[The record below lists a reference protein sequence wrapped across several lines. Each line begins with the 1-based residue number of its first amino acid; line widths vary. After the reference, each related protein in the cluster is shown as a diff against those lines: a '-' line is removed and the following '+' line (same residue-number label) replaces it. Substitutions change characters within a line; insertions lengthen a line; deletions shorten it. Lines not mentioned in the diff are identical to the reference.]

1 MPPRRIW
8 ITALCGVALAG
19 FIGGGFVGLFGGGDG
34 GHGGGVSAL
43 STPTTTASTSASA
56 SSPSPSRSP
65 KPTKSPTASIT
76 TKPPTT
82 APATSKSASPSTP
95 APPESPLTPGRRYV
109 LTLADGRAMDVSGE
123 STRDRAA
130 VIAYPAGAGKTNQ
143 QWVVRDAGGG
153 YVRLESVS
161 SGKCLL
167 VPDKRGAHAQQNDCG
182 GGAGQLWKPQR
193 RSGGVVL
200 VSRDGAALGL
210 GGGVGG
216 NQDLALVPSG
226 SASVWRPAG
235 A

>member
-19 FIGGGFVGLFGGGDG
+19 FIGGGFVGLFGGG
-34 GHGGGVSAL
+34 GGGGGTSAR
-43 STPTTTASTSASA
+43 STPTTTSS
-56 SSPSPSRSP
+56 SSPSASRSS
-65 KPTKSPTASIT
+65 KPTTPPAASVS

-82 APATSKSASPSTP
+82 APATSKSAMPSTSAP
-95 APPESPLTPGRRYV
+95 AVSPLTPGRSYV

-123 STRDRAA
+123 SRRDRAA
-130 VIAYPAGAGKTNQ
+130 IIAYPAGAGKTNQ
-143 QWVVRDAGGG
+143 QWAVRDAGDG

-167 VPDKRGAHAQQNDCG
+167 VPDRRGAHALQDDCG
-182 GGAGQLWKPQR
+182 RGAEQLWKPQR

-210 GGGVGG
+210 GGGVDGQQG
-216 NQDLALVPSG
+216 LALVPAG
-226 SASVWRPAG
+226 SASVWRPTA